1 MKIKRT
7 LIILIIIFLIMFGI
21 GCTELT
27 GYTID
32 VGFRDGNYKQ
42 YDYVKDWIVVEEGI
56 ISDTVDLHFTNGNTI
71 RLHYVTSV
79 EIIEQ
84 NKIARKYKTWE
95 IKEGE
100 SLNVVF
106 YCESLTI
113 LIIIL
118 LYKVLYFLYKNSE
131 KMEKMT

>member
-1 MKIKRT
+1 
-7 LIILIIIFLIMFGI
+7 MFGI

-79 EIIEQ
+79 EIIE
-84 NKIARKYKTWE
+84 
-95 IKEGE
+95 
-100 SLNVVF
+100 
-106 YCESLTI
+106 
-113 LIIIL
+113 
-118 LYKVLYFLYKNSE
+118 
-131 KMEKMT
+131 

>member
-79 EIIEQ
+79 EIIE
-84 NKIARKYKTWE
+84 
-95 IKEGE
+95 
-100 SLNVVF
+100 
-106 YCESLTI
+106 
-113 LIIIL
+113 
-118 LYKVLYFLYKNSE
+118 
-131 KMEKMT
+131 